1 MYFNLHLKSSDVGN
15 KIMIMSNDDKDSA
28 NSLTVQMETTLTVYE

>member
-1 MYFNLHLKSSDVGN
+1 MYFTLHLKSSDVGN
-15 KIMIMSNDDKDSA
+15 KIMIMINDDKDSA